1 MAQKGNWSDEAIKST
16 ITAAN
21 ERIAT
26 ADAMTEVYKYPA
38 YDSVLI
44 HFYEEPTTEQIM
56 FMKKRAQK
64 YVYEHRNSIMI
75 TGFRKYKRVVV
86 ETTEEV

>member
-1 MAQKGNWSDEAIKST
+1 
-16 ITAAN
+16 
-21 ERIAT
+21 
-26 ADAMTEVYKYPA
+26 
-38 YDSVLI
+38 
-44 HFYEEPTTEQIM
+44 M